1 MSRIL
6 GCLELVNVSSLKLSH
21 LKEVNGITQDD
32 LVDNTIPIRSH
43 HVLKI
48 GRNGIET
55 DLIIDHPAVSA
66 IHCIFWCVLF
76 DEESFPMCYIKD
88 VSLNGTKIN
97 NVLLQRD
104 TSYLLKDNDIISIE
118 CDSGIICSLKF
129 IETITRKLNVDLL
142 KQLNVEHSIDDWKIS
157 TRVVGNGTFGHVLV
171 CENEKINNFTQKHF
185 TLPKNYAV
193 KIIKL
198 KPNKL
203 NKEAKILLQL
213 NHPNIIKVYHTHMDL
228 NNNLFIFQDL
238 ISGGDLFSYLAKT
251 DCLTAIPETESLLIV
266 YQILLA
272 LRYLHKRGVVHRD
285 LKLDNILLAS
295 PEPCTRIT
303 LADFGIAKHLT
314 STKTRMH
321 TVVGTPEYCAP
332 EVGFKAN
339 REMYQTFSRA
349 ATLSDKDVGY
359 SNKCDLWSLG
369 VITHIMLTGISPFYG
384 DGTEKSIIENAMR
397 GNINYNIKH
406 WEKISSTA
414 KEFVKNLLQVD
425 VRQRFDSNQ
434 AINHPWI
441 ETHRSQLDQIYQK
454 KILQQGASKRPT
466 TSLSKTPGNQIKP
479 YLVQDTNDSIEKT
492 KMNWKRKLPKTIVVS
507 NKKHKL
513 NTLHKYTNK
522 QKI

>member
-1 MSRIL
+1 MTKIL
-6 GCLELVNVSSLKLSH
+6 GCLELLETQSLELSR
-21 LKEVNGITQDD
+21 LNDVDGITEDD
-32 LVDNTIPIRSH
+32 ILSRIIPIKSH
-43 HVLKI
+43 RIIKL
-48 GRNGIET
+48 GRNNKEAH
-55 DLIIDHPAVSA
+55 LVIDHPVVSA
-66 IHCIFWCVLF
+66 IHCIIWCVLF

-97 NVLLQRD
+97 GEVLLKD
-104 TSYLLKDNDIISIE
+104 ASYLLKDKDIISIE

-129 IETITRKLNVDLL
+129 VDTIARKPNTDLL
-142 KQLNVEHSIDDWKIS
+142 KQLNVERYVDGWEIS

-171 CENEKINNFTQKHF
+171 CGNKNIDNKSQKNDD
-185 TLPKNYAV
+185 TLQKNYAV

-213 NHPNIIKVYHTHMDL
+213 NHPNIIKVYYTHMDL

-295 PEPCTRIT
+295 PEPCTKIT

-349 ATLSDKDVGY
+349 ATLSDRDIGY

-384 DGTEKSIIENAMR
+384 DGTEKSIIESAMR
-397 GNINYNIKH
+397 GNINYNIRH

-425 VRQRFDSNQ
+425 VRERFDSNQ

-441 ETHRSQLDQIYQK
+441 KVHRNQLDQIYQK
-454 KILQQGASKRPT
+454 KILQQGTTSTPI
-466 TSLSKTPGNQIKP
+466 TSLSNSGNLAKAI
-479 YLVQDTNDSIEKT
+479 LVQDTGNLIEKS

-507 NKKHKL
+507 NKKMKL
-513 NTLHKYTNK
+513 NTLHKYTSK